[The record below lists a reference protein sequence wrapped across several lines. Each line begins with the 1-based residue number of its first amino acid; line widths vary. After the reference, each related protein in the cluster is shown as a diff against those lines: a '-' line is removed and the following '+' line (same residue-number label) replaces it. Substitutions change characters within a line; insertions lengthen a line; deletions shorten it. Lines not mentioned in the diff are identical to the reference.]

1 MGRNVNIGLSS
12 SELLRLYT
20 QVSKTP
26 LGASATATASFDP
39 LTFGSL
45 TSQSIY
51 SESPNA
57 FLSASLNSSLSS
69 FSLNDISASSLRN
82 ITEIYSSS
90 IEGGIPERIV
100 AYTSSIDARESK
112 YIVWDT
118 INEIF
123 YEFTQP
129 TIEYILST
137 AAREAR
143 YPSPVYTNYVRPET
157 YLVKV
162 PINSTISDFIT
173 TLDSTFQTDVSASL
187 ISASLA
193 TTYTTKL
200 TLTGSVENGGWND
213 ESASAAGV
221 PINGL
226 YYTTGN
232 SIRVRLS

>member
-26 LGASATATASFDP
+26 LGASPTATASFDP

-51 SESPNA
+51 SSSPSA
-57 FLSASLNSSLSS
+57 F
-69 FSLNDISASSLRN
+69 ISASNASFNFINNVNKSGSDLQAY
-82 ITEIYSSS
+82 TAS
-90 IEGGIPERIV
+90 P
-100 AYTSSIDARESK
+100 YTSSTDMREFR

-118 INEIF
+118 TNEIF

-129 TIEYILST
+129 TIEYVLST

-143 YPSPVYTNYVRPET
+143 FVSPTYSNDVNLGRLET
-157 YLVKV
+157 YLVRV
-162 PINSTISDFIT
+162 PVNSTISDFIT
-173 TLDSTFQTDVSASL
+173 TLDSTFQTDSSASST
-187 ISASLA
+187 SASLA
-193 TTYTTKL
+193 TRYTTKL
-200 TLTGSVENGGWND
+200 TLTGSISGWND
-213 ESASAAGV
+213 ASASAAGV

-226 YYTTGN
+226 YYTTGS

>member
-26 LGASATATASFDP
+26 LGASPTATASFDP

-51 SESPNA
+51 SSSPSA
-57 FLSASLNSSLSS
+57 FISASLNSSLVSS
-69 FSLNDISASSLRN
+69 SLNDVSEPSLRN
-82 ITEIYSSS
+82 ITQIYSSS
-90 IEGGIPERIV
+90 IKGGIPERIV
-100 AYTSSIDARESK
+100 AYTSSIDVREFR

-118 INEIF
+118 TNEIF

-143 YPSPVYTNYVRPET
+143 YPAANYPAPQET
-157 YLVKV
+157 YLLRI
-162 PINSTISDFIT
+162 PINSTVEDFIN
-173 TLDSTFQTDVSASL
+173 STFQSDTEAS
-187 ISASLA
+187 ITSSSLA
-193 TTYTTKL
+193 SRL
-200 TLTGSVENGGWND
+200 TITGSVANGGWND
-213 ESASAAGV
+213 ASASAAGV

-226 YYTTGN
+226 YYTINNT
-232 SIRVRLS
+232 IKVRLT